1 MAADPR
7 DGAYAVAAGHLGGM
21 PWDRLGRVLKRL
33 CPDLSWSQL
42 RDLVARGKVALDG
55 TPSRDEGTAVRAGQ
69 MLEVRMSGF
78 QGAAGAVRAGPT
90 AGAAPALDD
99 ACIVHLDR
107 HVMVV
112 DKPAGLNTVP
122 WEDQPDALD
131 ARLAA
136 RLGTRVGVGVRVV
149 HRLDRDT
156 SGLLVFARTEEAEG
170 RLAHQLRRHAMHRR
184 YLALAHGR
192 VEARTIRSRLA
203 DDRGDGLRGSV
214 TNPRLGKEAVT
225 HVEVVECLAAATLVG
240 CRLETGRTHQI
251 RIHLAEAGH
260 MLLGERGY
268 VREHR
273 GPVLAA
279 PRILLHAAELGF
291 VHPEHGRELRFEC
304 TLPADFTAVLET
316 LRTPTRDA

>member
-7 DGAYAVAAGHLGGM
+7 DGAHPVAAADLGGM
-21 PWDRLGRVLKRL
+21 PWDRLDRVLKRL
-33 CPDLSWSQL
+33 RPTFSWSQL

-55 TPSRDEGTAVRAGQ
+55 VPCRDDSQQVRAGQ
-69 MLEVRMSGF
+69 QLEVRMSGF
-78 QGAAGAVRAGPT
+78 QGAPGAMP
-90 AGAAPALDD
+90 AAVPVPALDD

-107 HVMVV
+107 HVVVV

-136 RLGTRVGVGVRVV
+136 RLGTRPGVGVRVV

-192 VEARTIRSRLA
+192 VEPRTIRSFLA

-214 TNPRLGKEAVT
+214 ANPRLGKEAVT
-225 HVEVVECLAAATLVG
+225 HVEVVEHLAAATLVA

-273 GPVLAA
+273 GTALSA

-291 VHPEHGRELRFEC
+291 VHPEHGNELRFAC
-304 TLPADFTAVLET
+304 ALPADFTAALDS
-316 LRTPTRDA
+316 LRKAPRGA